1 MNDNEIINH
10 QQKDTSLRQAL
21 IHREGRRPV
30 MPSDLNERVM
40 ARLADVGHRKQVV
53 RRWIAAAAC
62 LLVVAG
68 IGVTL
73 MFDKKGGGVDQVTA
87 KVENVSAP
95 NPSTTKEEKEETA
108 PSTQEKEERG
118 MTPSGS
124 SKSKIGHSENA
135 SSTPVKVMKKESS
148 PNPSSINEGDVINP
162 EHGRR
167 QEYAIPVTT
176 PYSMMKGDVSYLR
189 FASATKDDSVAYRAP
204 SLFDDFIAKMAD
216 YNGVERVSLD
226 CADIRDGGIV
236 NGNGKK
242 NKDTVGN
249 SGKENDNET
258 KVVSAAYVFTE
269 NNEVDVFG
277 RLLQMACWYDNKS
290 PGYLLNISRQQFF
303 FCLNDER
310 KREKYLWT
318 AERIDGNRILVFCTH
333 SPMEMSVSS
342 ACYQEYK
349 EHLNIRTLKN

>member
-21 IHREGRRPV
+21 AHREGRRPV

-40 ARLADVGHRKQVV
+40 ARMADDGHRKRVV

-62 LLVVAG
+62 LLVIAG

-73 MFDKKGGGVDQVTA
+73 MYDKNGGSVDQVTA
-87 KVENVSAP
+87 KVENVNTP
-95 NPSTTKEEKEETA
+95 NPSTTKKEKGEAATPTSIKEENSIA
-108 PSTQEKEERG
+108 S
-118 MTPSGS
+118 SGF
-124 SKSKIGHSENA
+124 SKNEIGHSENT
-135 SSTPVKVMKKESS
+135 SSPDKILKEESS
-148 PNPSSINEGDVINP
+148 PNPSSINEGEVVKP
-162 EHGRR
+162 ENGRK
-167 QEYAIPVTT
+167 QEYEIPVTT
-176 PYSMMKGDVSYLR
+176 PYSTTKGDVGYLR
-189 FASATKDDSVAYRAP
+189 YASATKNDSVAYRAP

-226 CADIRDGGIV
+226 CEDIRDGGIV

>member
-21 IHREGRRPV
+21 AHREGRRPV

-40 ARLADVGHRKQVV
+40 ARMADDGRRKRVV

-73 MFDKKGGGVDQVTA
+73 MYDKNGGCVDQVTA
-87 KVENVSAP
+87 KVENVNTP
-95 NPSTTKEEKEETA
+95 NPSTTIEEKGEAATPTSIKEENSNA
-108 PSTQEKEERG
+108 PSGFSENE
-118 MTPSGS
+118 
-124 SKSKIGHSENA
+124 IGHSENA
-135 SSTPVKVMKKESS
+135 SFPDKVLKEESS
-148 PNPSSINEGDVINP
+148 PNPSSINEREVINP
-162 EHGRR
+162 ENGRK
-167 QEYAIPVTT
+167 QEYEIPVTT
-176 PYSMMKGDVSYLR
+176 PFSTTKGEVGYLR
-189 FASATKDDSVAYRAP
+189 YASATKNDSVAYRAP

-226 CADIRDGGIV
+226 CEDIRDGGIV

-242 NKDTVGN
+242 SKGTVGRD
-249 SGKENDNET
+249 GKENNNRT
-258 KVVSAAYVFTE
+258 KVISAAYVFTE

-310 KREKYLWT
+310 KGEKYLWT

-333 SPMEMSVSS
+333 SPMEVSVSS